1 MGKQGHSTEL
11 QKALARA
18 DAGEMCR
25 QVDAYADYFA
35 RGAGDWPDDDADDFE
50 EIVACHHDDPEKALA
65 YVVIAASRSNDAA
78 FLGYLGCGP
87 LEDILRDP
95 SAELLGRVV
104 AEARKSAR
112 FRWLLSHPF
121 KVAIAEPAWEAIKGL
136 RTTGPAEEPS
146 QDTLPPKQVN

>member
-1 MGKQGHSTEL
+1 MGKQGYSTEL
-11 QKALARA
+11 QKALARP
-18 DAGEMCR
+18 DAQKMCR

-65 YVVIAASRSNDAA
+65 YVVIAASRANDPA

-95 SAELLGRVV
+95 SPGLLERVV

-121 KVAIAEPAWEAIKGL
+121 KAAIAERSWEAIKAL
-136 RTTGPAEEPS
+136 RTTGPSEEPS
-146 QDTLPPKQVN
+146 PDTLPPPQVN